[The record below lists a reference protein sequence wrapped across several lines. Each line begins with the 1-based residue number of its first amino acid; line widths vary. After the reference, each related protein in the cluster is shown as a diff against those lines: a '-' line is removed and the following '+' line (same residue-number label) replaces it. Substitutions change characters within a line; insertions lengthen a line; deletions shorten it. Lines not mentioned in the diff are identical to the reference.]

1 MRIGHV
7 HLKVRTLDR
16 AVAFYSALLGA
27 KVSERLGQH
36 YAFLTMGEAHH
47 EVALQALG
55 DEAKGLSPYEVGL
68 YHSAFEV
75 DTRQE
80 LAAAVDRL
88 KALGVRYSLVDHGI
102 SWALYTA
109 DPDGNGVEIYL
120 DRRAAAG
127 GAKSWDGQSY
137 ALELETIR
145 AGEAGG
151 L

>member
-7 HLKVRTLDR
+7 HLKVRNLDR

-27 KVSERLGQH
+27 KVTERLGQH

-47 EVALQALG
+47 ELALQALG
-55 DEAKGLSPYEVGL
+55 DDAKSPPPHAVGL

-75 DTRQE
+75 ASQGE
-80 LAAAVDRL
+80 LAAAIERL
-88 KALGVRYSLVDHGI
+88 KALGSRCDLVDHGI

-120 DRRAAAG
+120 DRRQAAG
-127 GAKSWDGQSY
+127 GAKSWNGQSY
-137 ALELETIR
+137 ALDLETIKTG
-145 AGEAGG
+145 A
-151 L
+151 